1 MDKNK
6 MYKIKNR
13 SASIVIYRIPED
25 RIRREFRPGEVKE
38 ISYGE
43 LVKLTYQEGGRELMS
58 DFLQL
63 VDDELIENFNIPAEA
78 EYYMS
83 EQQVVDLIKTG
94 TLAAFLDC
102 LDYAPTGV
110 IDLIKRYAV
119 SLPMTDLQKVAA
131 LKEKTGFD
139 AAAAI
144 ANTQA
149 EKAAEE
155 AEGNVPAPKKS
166 SSNRRTA
173 ANYKTTTATTES
185 KYKVISEG

>member
-6 MYKIKNR
+6 LFKIKNR
-13 SASIVIYRIPED
+13 SASMVIYRIPED
-25 RIRREFRPGEVKE
+25 RIRREFHPGEVKE
-38 ISYGE
+38 IPYGE
-43 LVKLTYQEGGRELMS
+43 LVKLTFQEGGRELMS

-63 VDDELIENFNIPAEA
+63 VDEQLIEDFNIPAEE

-94 TLAAFLDC
+94 SMAAFLDC
-102 LDYAPTGV
+102 LDYAPVGI
-110 IDLIKRYAV
+110 IDLIKRFAV
-119 SLPMTDLQKVAA
+119 SLPMTDTQKIAA

-144 ANTQA
+144 ANNNA
-149 EKAAEE
+149 DKADEPVA
-155 AEGNVPAPKKS
+155 AKPRS
-166 SSNRRTA
+166 SANRRTTV
-173 ANYKTTTATTES
+173 NYKENTES

>member
-1 MDKNK
+1 MNKEK

-13 SASIVIYRIPED
+13 SASMVIYRIPED
-25 RIRREFRPGEVKE
+25 GIRREFRPGEIKE

-63 VDDELIENFNIPAEA
+63 VDDELIQNFNIQAEP

-83 EQQVVDLIKTG
+83 EQQVIELIKTG
-94 TLAAFLDC
+94 SMAAFLDC
-102 LDYAPTGV
+102 LDYAPTGI
-110 IDLIKRYAV
+110 IDLIKRFAV
-119 SLPMTDLQKVAA
+119 SIPMTNTQKIAA

-139 AAAAI
+139 AAKAI
-144 ANTQA
+144 ALAAA

-155 AEGNVPAPKKS
+155 ESGTAAPAKAPTT
-166 SSNRRTA
+166 RRTA
-173 ANYKTTTATTES
+173 VNYKTNTQD